1 MRRFS
6 PAYCTKQHGFFKYR
20 PASLSS
26 TSHAYFET
34 FQVPTTA
41 RSTVRSVFGFLGGCA
56 AATVMGTGFVL
67 AEDRYIVVPAVSSV
81 PTTTV
86 IETQPLSSAKML
98 REELRKAFHDIAKHG
113 GFYTNAC
120 DWGTY
125 LFLLGGLFLV
135 FVVGGA
141 VAAGPVGAVGGFL
154 LYSGLVFTFLP
165 IPYRS
170 LHDVWHSMSAED
182 QDRIVND
189 CLVTIMSGGLRR
201 TKGIAVRGERWHE
214 RWASSA

>member
-6 PAYCTKQHGFFKYR
+6 PAYCTKQQGVFTYR
-20 PASLSS
+20 PTPLSS
-26 TSHAYFET
+26 TSRAYFET
-34 FQVPTTA
+34 FQGPTIA
-41 RSTVRSVFGFLGGCA
+41 HSTMRSVFGFLGGCA
-56 AATVMGTGFVL
+56 AATAMGTGFVL

-86 IETQPLSSAKML
+86 IQAQPLSSAKML
-98 REELRKAFHDIAKHG
+98 REELRQAFHDIAKHG

-120 DWGTY
+120 DWGTLLFY
-125 LFLLGGLFLV
+125 VGLLFL
-135 FVVGGA
+135 VGGA
-141 VAAGPVGAVGGFL
+141 VVAKGGVLVGV
-154 LYSGLVFTFLP
+154 LYSGLVFKFLP

-170 LHDVWHSMSAED
+170 LHDVWHSMPAED

-201 TKGIAVRGERWHE
+201 TKGIAVRGERWL
-214 RWASSA
+214 AAGGLF